1 MTRKDYVLIADAIK
15 SNIKY
20 KPLKNPR
27 SKSYIPLLDMNGLI
41 NDLCDVFKCDN
52 ERFDADRF
60 KEYISG

>member
-41 NDLCDVFKCDN
+41 NDLCDVFKADN
-52 ERFDADRF
+52 MRFDTDRF
-60 KEYISG
+60 KEYVGV